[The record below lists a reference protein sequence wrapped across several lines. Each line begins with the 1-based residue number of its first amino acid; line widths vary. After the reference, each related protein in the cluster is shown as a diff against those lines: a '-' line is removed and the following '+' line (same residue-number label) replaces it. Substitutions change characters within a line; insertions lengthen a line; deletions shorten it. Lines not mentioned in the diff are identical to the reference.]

1 MAESD
6 QLTLAPEQKD
16 LEQKI
21 EAVLFMSSRSMSLYD
36 LEKVTGADAASV
48 KIAIK
53 NLQTTYAQ
61 RGSWIEFVRMEKS
74 FLMRLK
80 PEHTDTV
87 SSFVQE
93 TELSK
98 RALRV
103 LAIVAQ
109 RDGILQSKISKALGA
124 IVYDAVPELVQKG
137 YIHTEIKG
145 HSKVLKLTQKFRNY
159 FGEIPLGGNAKQEA
173 SGAAVPTAEANP
185 SNTENQNKENQQ

>member
-21 EAVLFMSSRSMSLYD
+21 EAVLFMSSRSMSIHD
-36 LEKVTGADAASV
+36 IEKVTGADAASI
-48 KIAIK
+48 KLAIK
-53 NLQTTYAQ
+53 NLQDAYSQ
-61 RGSWIEFVRMEKS
+61 RGSWIEFVRVEKS

-80 PEHTDTV
+80 PERTDTV

-109 RDGILQSKISKALGA
+109 RDGILQSRISRMLGA

-159 FGEIPLGGNAKQEA
+159 FGEIPVGGNAKQET
-173 SGAAVPTAEANP
+173 AAVPTAEA
-185 SNTENQNKENQQ
+185 SSSESQHQNQQ

>member
-1 MAESD
+1 MTESD

-21 EAVLFMSSRSMSLYD
+21 EAVLFMSSRSMSIHD
-36 LEKVTGADAASV
+36 LEKVTGAGVASI

-53 NLQTTYAQ
+53 NLQNMNSQ
-61 RGSWIEFVRMEKS
+61 RGSWVEFVRMEKS

-109 RDGILQSKISKALGA
+109 RDGILQSKIFRMLGA

-159 FGEIPLGGNAKQEA
+159 FGEIPVGGNAKQEA
-173 SGAAVPTAEANP
+173 AAASTAEASP
-185 SNTENQNKENQQ
+185 SNSTENQNQENKQ

>member
-1 MAESD
+1 MTESD

-21 EAVLFMSSRSMSLYD
+21 EAVLFMSSRSMSIYD

-61 RGSWIEFVRMEKS
+61 RGSWIEFVRMDKS

-109 RDGILQSKISKALGA
+109 RDGILQSKISKVLGA

-137 YIHTEIKG
+137 YIRTEIKG
-145 HSKVLKLTQKFRNY
+145 HSKMLKLTQKFRNY

-173 SGAAVPTAEANP
+173 SGVAVPTAEANP
-185 SNTENQNKENQQ
+185 SGNAENQNQQ

>member
-1 MAESD
+1 MTESD

-21 EAVLFMSSRSMSLYD
+21 EAVLFMSSKSMSIIE
-36 LEKVTGADAASV
+36 LEKATGADAASI
-48 KIAIK
+48 KLAIK
-53 NLQTTYAQ
+53 NLQEIYSQ
-61 RGSWIEFVRMEKS
+61 RGSWIEFIRVDKS

-80 PEHTDTV
+80 PERTDTV

-109 RDGILQSKISKALGA
+109 RDGILQSKVSRMLGA

-137 YIHTEIKG
+137 YLHTEIKG

-159 FGEIPLGGNAKQEA
+159 FGEIPVGGNANQETSIATEAAPSETQKQD
-173 SGAAVPTAEANP
+173 
-185 SNTENQNKENQQ
+185 QQ

>member
-36 LEKVTGADAASV
+36 LEKATGADAASI

-53 NLQTTYAQ
+53 NLQNTYAQ
-61 RGSWIEFVRMEKS
+61 RESWIEFVRMEKS

-103 LAIVAQ
+103 LAIIAQ

-173 SGAAVPTAEANP
+173 SEAAVPTAEANP
-185 SNTENQNKENQQ
+185 STTENQNQENQQ